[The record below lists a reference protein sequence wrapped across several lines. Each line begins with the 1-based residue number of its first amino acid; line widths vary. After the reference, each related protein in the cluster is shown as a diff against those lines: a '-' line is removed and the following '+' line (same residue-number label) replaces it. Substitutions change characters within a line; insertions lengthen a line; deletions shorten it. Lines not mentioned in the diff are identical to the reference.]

1 MTEEGNGVVHS
12 EVVRALNGA
21 GLAAEE
27 MQLDFPHHSAIDGA
41 HPEIAFQSQ
50 GSHTLSFYLCK
61 FHPIL

>member
-1 MTEEGNGVVHS
+1 LTPEGNGVVHR
-12 EVVRALNGA
+12 EVVQALNGA

-50 GSHTLSFYLCK
+50 GSHAIFT
-61 FHPIL
+61 